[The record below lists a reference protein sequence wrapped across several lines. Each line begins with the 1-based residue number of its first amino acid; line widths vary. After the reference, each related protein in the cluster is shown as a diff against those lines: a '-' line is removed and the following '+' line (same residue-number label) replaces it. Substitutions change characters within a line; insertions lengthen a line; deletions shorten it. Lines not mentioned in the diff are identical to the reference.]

1 MKKKNTVYYSNQ
13 KNEKKI
19 FNKWRKIFIFNFDPR
34 NDEITEAFLS
44 KKVRYLLQKYNY
56 EILYI
61 FVTKFNLNTILKTL
75 NKILKP
81 KTGYIISDN
90 GACLYDIKNEKI
102 IFESSLKQETK
113 SALIHEGILKSLLI
127 LSGSVTKCFSYSED
141 INKYKEFMRNFNI
154 DNKIIENYLTFY
166 HYIYENEFR
175 SFIFY
180 ESNTI
185 VLLKKYKIL
194 KSLEND
200 FNINF
205 SSIENN
211 MFCVSNNDSSI
222 LKTYLKVLELLEDTI
237 NNEKTYYFVLNSFDN
252 VLWNIFSKNH
262 YMNIS
267 YSVSNHN
274 FLKMQVNPKD
284 LFLAKNIIKIISTSI
299 NKPTFNKIH
308 SILNIEKEFV
318 DLENKN
324 H

>member
-1 MKKKNTVYYSNQ
+1 
-13 KNEKKI
+13 
-19 FNKWRKIFIFNFDPR
+19 
-34 NDEITEAFLS
+34 
-44 KKVRYLLQKYNY
+44 
-56 EILYI
+56 
-61 FVTKFNLNTILKTL
+61 
-75 NKILKP
+75 
-81 KTGYIISDN
+81 
-90 GACLYDIKNEKI
+90 
-102 IFESSLKQETK
+102 
-113 SALIHEGILKSLLI
+113 
-127 LSGSVTKCFSYSED
+127 
-141 INKYKEFMRNFNI
+141 
-154 DNKIIENYLTFY
+154 
-166 HYIYENEFR
+166 
-175 SFIFY
+175 
-180 ESNTI
+180 
-185 VLLKKYKIL
+185 
-194 KSLEND
+194 
-200 FNINF
+200 
-205 SSIENN
+205 